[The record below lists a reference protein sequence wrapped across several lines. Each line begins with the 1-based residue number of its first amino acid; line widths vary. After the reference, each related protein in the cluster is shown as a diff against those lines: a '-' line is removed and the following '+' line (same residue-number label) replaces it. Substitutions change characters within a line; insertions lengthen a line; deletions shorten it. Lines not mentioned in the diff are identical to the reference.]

1 MFVSTCP
8 HDFNICYMFFLF
20 VCLCHFQYFPYFPIR
35 EALFL
40 IESPMQWGTLVERL
54 WARRGALSTWKCLA
68 PGGKNATILLAQNF
82 QLWTCWFCIMG
93 PPNKKWEECFAP
105 FSPVTIPFYVIMTS
119 LSSLK
124 PSLDSVDSSSCWK
137 DEYYFSRF
145 FTRRNFQH
153 VLIWPKGF
161 WASPPQH

>member
-1 MFVSTCP
+1 MSSW
-8 HDFNICYMFFLF
+8 
-20 VCLCHFQYFPYFPIR
+20 FQYLLHVFSFRVFMSLSIFSIFPNSGNPISNR
-35 EALFL
+35 KPYAVRH
-40 IESPMQWGTLVERL
+40 PR
-54 WARRGALSTWKCLA
+54 WAALSQTRCAVNVKCLA